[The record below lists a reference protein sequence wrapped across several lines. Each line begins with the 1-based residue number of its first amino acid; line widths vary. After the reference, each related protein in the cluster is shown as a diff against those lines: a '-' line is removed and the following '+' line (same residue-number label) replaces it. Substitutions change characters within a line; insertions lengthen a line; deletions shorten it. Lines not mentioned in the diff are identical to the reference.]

1 MPVYRRTILFR
12 LACDPVLRLSSGFA
26 PMRVPANARDAAAE
40 IYKGGGDLLSVPT
53 IRQYINGASDRLE
66 VSLSGVS
73 DDTLRLLKEDR
84 PSVRNAAADF
94 GWALHDENWA
104 ITGVIWKRRG
114 FADVPTISS
123 EDGEG
128 SRTRTI
134 SLSIRADDTFRSNPQ
149 PAYWTDADQR
159 LKSPTDAI
167 FSHVAQIALG
177 ATRTFGPS
185 GS

>member
-12 LACDPVLRLSSGFA
+12 LECDPILRLSSGFA
-26 PMRVPANARDAAAE
+26 PMRVPANARDMSAE
-40 IYKGGGDLLSVPT
+40 VYKGGGDLLSVPA

-73 DDTLRLLKEDR
+73 EETLRLLKEDR

-94 GWALHDENWA
+94 GWAMHDENWA
-104 ITGVIWKRRG
+104 IVDVIWKRRG

-123 EDGEG
+123 EDGEQG
-128 SRTRTI
+128 RTRTI

-149 PAYWTDADQR
+149 PAYWTAADQR
-159 LKSPTDAI
+159 LRSSDDAI
-167 FSHVAQIALG
+167 FNNVAQISLG
-177 ATRTFGPS
+177 MTRTFG
-185 GS
+185 G